1 MPPHARPA
9 LDHESRTDPDQRDRE
24 GAPEPVVPHGVLALQ
39 RSAGNAAVSRLLQR
53 QPTVVQETGEVDVS
67 EKDDDLLARTII
79 SQERAILGQWNA
91 ALDIFNE
98 VLKSESDAASKPDF
112 QKATIKFFAD
122 KVMGKIAE
130 KGGAGTPFELFGK
143 LEEEYKRAQ
152 AAGDSAR
159 IRDFYVT
166 HKAAVADLDKKLALI
181 ADDFEA
187 RAKKAY
193 TLAETGDQ
201 KALDDYGMMRMQL
214 VEVFQDTEARLRQ
227 TSTSQL
233 YTLLSEE
240 WINAS
245 DVYAG
250 MGIHTDAKVII
261 RIWDD
266 LSIRDAYVQGT
277 GGQKIAE
284 QMMKN
289 SPGGVDVWGLKVKR
303 EIKVFE
309 KGGNG
314 WPVAIVM
321 VDENGRSENRGSIAE
336 GRSDLYHRRIEQAGG
351 LPPITKDFKGED

>member
-1 MPPHARPA
+1 MPPYARA
-9 LDHESRTDPDQRDRE
+9 ELDRAEPKEREAAPD
-24 GAPEPVVPHGVLALQ
+24 APPPHGLLDLQ
-39 RSAGNAAVSRLLQR
+39 RSAGNAAVSRMLQR
-53 QPTVVQETGEVDVS
+53 QPAGVVEQTQEVDVS

-79 SQERAILGQWNA
+79 SQERAILNQWNA

-112 QKATIKFFAD
+112 QKATIKFFTD

-130 KGGAGTPFELFGK
+130 KGKAGTPFELLGK

-187 RAKKAY
+187 RATKAHRA
-193 TLAETGDQ
+193 AESGNQ
-201 KALDDYGMMRMQL
+201 QALDDYGLMRMQL
-214 VEVFQDTEARLRQ
+214 VELFQDTEARLRE
-227 TSTSQL
+227 TGTSQL
-233 YTLLSEE
+233 YTLLSEQ

-250 MGIHTDAKVII
+250 MGISVDAKVII

-266 LSIRDAYVQGT
+266 LTIRDAYVQGT

-284 QMMKN
+284 QLMKN
-289 SPGGVDVWGLKVKR
+289 SPGGVDVYGLKVKR
-303 EIKVFE
+303 EIKVFK

-321 VDENGRSENRGSIAE
+321 LDENGRSENRGSFAE
-336 GRSDLYHRRIEQAGG
+336 GDFPRYARQIEQAGG
-351 LPPITKDFKGED
+351 LPPITKDLKGED